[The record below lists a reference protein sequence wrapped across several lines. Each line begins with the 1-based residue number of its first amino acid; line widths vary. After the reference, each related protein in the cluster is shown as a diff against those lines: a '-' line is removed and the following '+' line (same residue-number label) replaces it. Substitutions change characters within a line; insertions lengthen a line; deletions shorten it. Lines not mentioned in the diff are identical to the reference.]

1 MAVPTD
7 IQRFAATIGPE
18 PDDVLIEMHRRADA
32 NEFPTVGPDVG
43 GWLQQLAGLVGAGR
57 IFEFGSGF
65 GYSAYWFFRGMDDSG
80 EIVLTEIDRDEL
92 EDARGY
98 LERGGYAD
106 RARFEHGDAI
116 ETVDAYDG
124 PFDIALIDNEKDR
137 YVEAF
142 EAIRGEIPV
151 GGLVIADNII
161 RGPFDFESIRGPV
174 LENGDDTVVP
184 DGEYAVSAR
193 GIADYIEHVTAAE
206 PFETTL
212 LPLGEG
218 LAVSRRIE

>member
-1 MAVPTD
+1 MAVPPD
-7 IQRFAATIGPE
+7 IQQFATVIGPK
-18 PDDVLIEMHRRADA
+18 PDAVLVEMNRRADA
-32 NEFPTVGPDVG
+32 DGFPTVGPDVG
-43 GWLQQLAGLVGAGR
+43 GWLQQLAGLVGAEQ

-65 GYSAYWFFRGMDDSG
+65 GYSAYWFFRGMNESG
-80 EIVLTEIDRDEL
+80 EVVLTEIDRDEL
-92 EDARGY
+92 EDARAY

-116 ETVDAYDG
+116 ETIDLYDG

-142 EAIRGEIPV
+142 EAVRGKIPV

-161 RGPFDFESIRGPV
+161 RGPFDFESVRGLV
-174 LENGDDTVVP
+174 VDDGDETAVSD
-184 DGEYAVSAR
+184 DEYADSAR
-193 GIADYIEHVTAAE
+193 GIEEYIEHVISTPE
-206 PFETTL
+206 FETTL

-218 LAVSRRIE
+218 LTVSRRIE